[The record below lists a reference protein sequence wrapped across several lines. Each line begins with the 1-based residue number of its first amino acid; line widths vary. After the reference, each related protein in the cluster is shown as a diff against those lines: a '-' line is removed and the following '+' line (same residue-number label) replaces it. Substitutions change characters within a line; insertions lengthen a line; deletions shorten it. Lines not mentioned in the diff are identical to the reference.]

1 MAWMAWLGGPRAGKG
16 AAHKLALC
24 RVAAVVGDASIAGNA
39 IGSGVEPSRSGG
51 ASSAMHSGH
60 FSVGVVRLVNP
71 WSLCSSPS
79 SSSWYM
85 PLLLQTMM

>member
-1 MAWMAWLGGPRAGKG
+1 MAWLGGPRAGKG
-16 AAHKLALC
+16 AAHKVALC
-24 RVAAVVGDASIAGNA
+24 CIAAVVWDARVAGKA
-39 IGSGVEPSRSGG
+39 IGSEVEPSRSGG
-51 ASSAMHSGH
+51 ASSAMQSGH

-71 WSLCSSPS
+71 WSLRSSPS

>member
-1 MAWMAWLGGPRAGKG
+1 MAWLGGPRAGKG
-16 AAHKLALC
+16 AEHKVALC
-24 RVAAVVGDASIAGNA
+24 RVVAVVWDARIAGNA

-71 WSLCSSPS
+71 WSLSSSPS
-79 SSSWYM
+79 SRNWYM